1 MWETFVIC
9 LYVILLT
16 GGWEICVSVL
26 SLFWTNLSGR
36 SSKQKPRLFFRQNEP
51 KSTWKLS
58 RLFDFLYI
66 YREEEKLQLYQ
77 QYLNICRI
85 NVLLFHMTQFQ
96 IKGGRSVLRRDIF
109 DVSGKRC
116 KYFLKALSNR
126 KFFCEE
132 EAYKKSWK
140 SWFLGVLYHLTA

>member
-1 MWETFVIC
+1 MWGTFVIC

-16 GGWEICVSVL
+16 GGWKICVSVL

-66 YREEEKLQLYQ
+66 YKEEEKLQLYQ

-96 IKGGRSVLRRDIF
+96 IKGGRSVRRRDIF
-109 DVSGKRC
+109 MFQVKGINIFWRHFPTESSC
-116 KYFLKALSNR
+116 VR
-126 KFFCEE
+126 KKLTKHHEKVDFF
-132 EAYKKSWK
+132 
-140 SWFLGVLYHLTA
+140 GVLHHLTA